1 MIASPNVFWGGAIV
15 AAFAAGG
22 IVWLASSDY
31 RVAYAKIFRQKKW
44 PSLQEAFELL
54 LPAGILIV
62 LAILVAAQITVA
74 SHSKPQTSSVVTI
87 AKLPPYSGNSLDNT
101 ILLDCEWV
109 VYPTVI
115 PQNGLY
121 DMELIA
127 DSPMLGAVVGPSA
140 FPPGS
145 PIKKQDPNDGPDYT
159 YRCQFSN
166 FGDKPLL
173 KVAADLTLQFKEVL
187 KDSRGIHSGHTVKSG
202 VVASPIL
209 SLGTGANN
217 SFEFFVQNF
226 SDNAFANV
234 IIPRTVLIEAVRSD
248 QWQTVKLAPPNL
260 GGFGMPPFVRP
271 KKP

>member
-1 MIASPNVFWGGAIV
+1 MLRSPSEGLTAFKNLPDKSTACNPRLARARNSWEESDMPEDQHPLLTTKTFGLVGLASLACAGIGFMIASPNVFWGGAIV

-62 LAILVAAQITVA
+62 LAILVAPQITVA

-145 PIKKQDPNDGPDYT
+145 PIKKT
-159 YRCQFSN
+159 RS
-166 FGDKPLL
+166 KRW
-173 KVAADLTLQFKEVL
+173 
-187 KDSRGIHSGHTVKSG
+187 SRLYIQM
-202 VVASPIL
+202 PI
-209 SLGTGANN
+209 
-217 SFEFFVQNF
+217 FELW
-226 SDNAFANV
+226 
-234 IIPRTVLIEAVRSD
+234 R
-248 QWQTVKLAPPNL
+248 QTAIK
-260 GGFGMPPFVRP
+260 GGG
-271 KKP
+271 